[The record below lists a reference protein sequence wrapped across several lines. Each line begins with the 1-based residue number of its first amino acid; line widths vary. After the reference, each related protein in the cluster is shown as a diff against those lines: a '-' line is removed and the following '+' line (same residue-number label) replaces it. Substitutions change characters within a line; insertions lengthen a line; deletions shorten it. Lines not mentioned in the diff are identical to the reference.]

1 MTGTAA
7 KVGPVLQAREFS
19 LGFAEWEMSLCHS
32 GSVSSGQL
40 SKKITWG
47 FSRDSDRE
55 GCGVNFVKLALAFKT
70 HSYMI
75 IILHIYITVINT
87 RDSLTQ

>member
-1 MTGTAA
+1 MAGTAA

-40 SKKITWG
+40 SKKNHVGIFKGLRQGGLWG
-47 FSRDSDRE
+47 
-55 GCGVNFVKLALAFKT
+55 
-70 HSYMI
+70 
-75 IILHIYITVINT
+75 
-87 RDSLTQ
+87 